1 MIDAWIAQ
9 KVHGFRLFLMKKL
22 PLLFLFLLL
31 GLLTACNIPER
42 ETQQPTR
49 EPEKIQL
56 IPTFTPLPT
65 DTPAPTNTPLPTAT
79 LNPSSFGPTDFP
91 SDVNPLTGKR
101 VEDPQLLER
110 SPLAVKVQIFPRGQ
124 RPPWGVTL
132 ADIVYDFY
140 QNNGL
145 TRFHAIFLGN
155 DALQV
160 GPIRSAR
167 LFDGEL
173 VEMYESIFAFGG
185 ADRRILTKLLNAPY
199 ADRLILEGYSQCPPM
214 CRVDPN
220 GLNYLMTNTHD
231 LSEYATQQGISN
243 GRQNL
248 DGMTFNSI
256 TPAGGEPINKVI
268 IRFSISSYNS
278 WDYDVETGMYLR
290 FQDTHES
297 PDIPTQGY
305 EALIDPLTG
314 EQIAADNI
322 VIVLAPNEF
331 TPGSKPGK
339 SEIVEITLSGSG
351 QAFAF
356 RDGQKF
362 DVIWNRPEDSSVL
375 FLTYPDGSPFPFK
388 PGNTYFE
395 MIGQSSKIDIPGDG
409 TINYHFS
416 IP

>member
-1 MIDAWIAQ
+1 
-9 KVHGFRLFLMKKL
+9 MKKL
-22 PLLFLFLLL
+22 PLLFSVILLV
-31 GLLTACNIPER
+31 LLSACNIPEQ

-49 EPEKIQL
+49 TPEQIKL
-56 IPTFTPLPT
+56 IPTFTSIPT
-65 DTPAPTNTPLPTAT
+65 DTPTPTNTPLPTET
-79 LNPSSFGPTDFP
+79 ISESSFGPTDFP
-91 SDVNPLTGKR
+91 VDVNPLTGKR
-101 VEDPQLLER
+101 VDNPQLLER

-132 ADIVYDFY
+132 ADIIYDFY

-167 LFDGEL
+167 LFDGQL
-173 VEMYESIFAFGG
+173 VDMYKSIFAFGG
-185 ADRRILTKLLNAPY
+185 ADRRILTQLLNAPY
-199 ADRLILEGYSQCPPM
+199 ADRLIFEGYSQCPPM

-220 GLNYLMTNTHD
+220 GLNYLMTNTED
-231 LSEYATQQGISN
+231 LSEYASQQGISN

-248 DGMTFNSI
+248 DGMTFNTI
-256 TPAGGEPINKVI
+256 TPASGEPLNKVI

-278 WDYDVETGMYLR
+278 WEYDVGTGRYLR

-314 EQIAADNI
+314 EQIAADNV
-322 VIVLAPNEF
+322 VILTAPHKF

-339 SEIVEITLSGSG
+339 SEIVVITLSGSG
-351 QAFAF
+351 QATAF
-356 RDGQKF
+356 RDGQVF
-362 DVIWNRPEDSSVL
+362 DVVWHRPENDSVV
-375 FLTYPDGSPFPFK
+375 FLTFPDGSPFSFK
-388 PGNTYFE
+388 PGNTWFE
-395 MIGQSSKIDIPGDG
+395 VIGETSKIDIPGDG
-409 TINYHFS
+409 TINYQFS